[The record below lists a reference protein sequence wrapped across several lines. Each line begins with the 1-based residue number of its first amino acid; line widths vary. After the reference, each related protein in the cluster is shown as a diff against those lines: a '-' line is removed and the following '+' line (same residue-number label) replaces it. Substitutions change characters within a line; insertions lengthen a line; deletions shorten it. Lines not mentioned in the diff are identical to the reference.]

1 MLAGA
6 SAIVAGTLSTADEKH
21 QEFGAGVFH
30 HLADRVVHESVKN
43 IDRNHPHFA
52 VASAFGRQINYDR
65 SAGLARSQRRAE
77 CAMRVCSR
85 GEDVSEACLRMRT
98 AARAQRGVVLTC
110 ACRGRLLCIRWAGGI
125 LEVPDVRRERRKID
139 VGYILISYTNL
150 AC

>member
-1 MLAGA
+1 MRTEHHETSTDTDQ
-6 SAIVAGTLSTADEKH
+6 SAADESR
-21 QEFGAGVFH
+21 AGDGLQVGGGG
-30 HLADRVVHESVKN
+30 
-43 IDRNHPHFA
+43 
-52 VASAFGRQINYDR
+52 AFGRQINYDR

-77 CAMRVCSR
+77 CAMRVCRR

-125 LEVPDVRRERRKID
+125 LEVADVRRERRKID
-139 VGYILISYTNL
+139 VGSILMSYMNL